1 LKPSAGFRETFQYN
15 NMMYAVLS
23 YLPTTLLP
31 HKPPFERYVTDNIID
46 PLGLNS
52 TTYSFATANGT
63 GRMADGFFRVGTSPT
78 GNAFDAGTLKV
89 PYLLNGESA

>member
-15 NMMYAVLS
+15 NMMYAILS

-52 TTYSFATANGT
+52 TTYSFAAANGT
-63 GRMADGFFRVGTSPT
+63 GRMADGFVRLGTSPT
-78 GNAFDAGTLKV
+78 DNAFDEGTLKV
-89 PYLLNGESA
+89 PYFLNGESA